1 MKASFKNALNTL
13 NNKSILIGVTQKSD
27 KRSDGMNNATLAMIH
42 EFGSPKHNIAERS
55 FLRVPLS
62 KNQEEITTLAK
73 EQVYKALS
81 NGINAIT
88 PLEEIGVFSSN
99 LCKMAI
105 TDGLTPALKPAT
117 IKRKKSSKPLI
128 DTGNL
133 LNSITWEIRDN
144 DKH

>member
-55 FLRVPLS
+55 FLRVPLTQ
-62 KNQEEITTLAK
+62 NQAKITTLAK
-73 EQVYKALS
+73 EQVYNALS
-81 NGINAIT
+81 NETSVIR

-105 TDGLTPALKPAT
+105 TDGLTLALKPAT

-133 LNSITWEIRDN
+133 LNSITWEIR
-144 DKH
+144 

>member
-1 MKASFKNALNTL
+1 MKASFKNALKTL

-27 KRSDGMNNATLAMIH
+27 ARSDGMNNATLAMIH
-42 EFGSPKHNIAERS
+42 EFGSPKHNIAQRS
-55 FLRVPLS
+55 FLRVPLAQ
-62 KNQEEITTLAK
+62 NQEKITTLAK

-81 NGINAIT
+81 NETSVIR
-88 PLEEIGVFSSN
+88 PLEEIGIFSSN

-133 LNSITWEIRDN
+133 LNSITWEIR
-144 DKH
+144 

>member
-13 NNKSILIGVTQKSD
+13 NSKSILIGITQKSD

-62 KNQEEITTLAK
+62 QNQEQILSLAK
-73 EQVYKALS
+73 EEICKALS
-81 NGINAIT
+81 SGTSVIR

-128 DTGNL
+128 DTSNL

>member
-42 EFGSPKHNIAERS
+42 EFGSPKHNIAQRS
-55 FLRVPLS
+55 FLRVPLTQ
-62 KNQEEITTLAK
+62 NQEEITTLAK
-73 EQVYKALS
+73 EQVYKALN

>member
-27 KRSDGMNNATLAMIH
+27 ARSDGMNNATLAMVH

-62 KNQEEITTLAK
+62 QNQEKITTLAK
-73 EQVYKALS
+73 KQVYKALS
-81 NGINAIT
+81 SETNVIT

-133 LNSITWEIRDN
+133 LNSITWEVR
-144 DKH
+144 